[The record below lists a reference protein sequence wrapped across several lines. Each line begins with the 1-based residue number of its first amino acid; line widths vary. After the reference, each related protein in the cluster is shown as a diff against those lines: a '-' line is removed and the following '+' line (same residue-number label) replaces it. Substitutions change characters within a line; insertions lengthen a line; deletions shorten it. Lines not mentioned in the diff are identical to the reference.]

1 MAASS
6 KPMIL
11 RTDTE
16 VRIGA
21 DDLAYLGKF
30 AEVVTPEA
38 WDEETLARGAVDAE
52 LIVTS
57 FFPTISARVIGSAR
71 ELKAIVKYGVGI
83 DNIDVAAANA
93 RGVMVVNCPEY
104 GSDTV
109 ADHAFALL
117 ICLARRIIQID
128 RATKAEAWVW
138 PAPEYRGVD
147 LTGKTLGLIGFGN
160 IGRAMSRRA
169 AGFGMTRIAYD
180 PYVNPE
186 AAGGPAAGGDA
197 VRLVTLD
204 ELLGRSD
211 FISVHCILTPE
222 TRGLI
227 GEAELKAMKR
237 GAYLVDVSRGAII
250 DEPALVRAL
259 EEGWIAGAGMDVF
272 PREPL
277 TPGYPLLGMDN
288 VILTSHLAWYTK
300 EADERLAKECVARI
314 LELLRG
320 ETPKN
325 ITNAAELA

>member
-6 KPMIL
+6 KPKIL

-21 DDLAYLGKF
+21 GDLAYLGEF

-57 FFPTISARVIGSAR
+57 FFPTISAKIIESAR
-71 ELKAIVKYGVGI
+71 KLTAIVKYGVGV
-83 DNIDVAAANA
+83 DNIDLAAANA

-138 PAPEYRGVD
+138 PAPEYCGVD

-160 IGRAMSRRA
+160 IGRALSRRA

-180 PYVNPE
+180 PYVDPE
-186 AAGGPAAGGDA
+186 SVADDA
-197 VRLVTLD
+197 VRFIAFD

-277 TPGYPLLGMDN
+277 TPDYPLLGMDN
-288 VILTSHLAWYTK
+288 VILTPHLAWDTK
-300 EADERLAKECVARI
+300 EAHERLGKECVARI

-325 ITNAAELA
+325 ITNAAGLA